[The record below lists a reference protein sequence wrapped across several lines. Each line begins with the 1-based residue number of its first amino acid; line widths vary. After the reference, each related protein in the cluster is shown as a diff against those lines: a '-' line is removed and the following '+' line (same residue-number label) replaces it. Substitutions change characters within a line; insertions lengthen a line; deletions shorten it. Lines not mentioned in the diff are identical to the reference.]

1 MFQYNC
7 IMFEEFNV
15 PKLVKFWILD
25 KHTEKFFSHER
36 CLSKHEVWI
45 VKQFKGSKSAEES
58 FN

>member
-1 MFQYNC
+1 
-7 IMFEEFNV
+7 MFEEFNV
-15 PKLVKFWILD
+15 PKHVKFWILD